1 MFLFKPNAN
10 VVSINGQLPTM
21 RRIYGSRFLLIGKG
35 LTGQIKRYD
44 YPRDKLRVTELTVE
58 SANEPVIVRP
68 VLVFDVIQ
76 HKFDGKTYAVA
87 IGASTDSVQIN
98 ALIDRLKPQPIPESL
113 LMKGDPYE
121 QNKLY
126 PLHQPR
132 GYVEVEHCSQTERRA
147 EQG

>member
-1 MFLFKPNAN
+1 ME
-10 VVSINGQLPTM
+10 VD
-21 RRIYGSRFLLIGKG
+21 FLLIGKG

-87 IGASTDSVQIN
+87 GNDSNLLIVFYVQIMP
-98 ALIDRLKPQPIPESL
+98 DDFVMQ
-113 LMKGDPYE
+113 
-121 QNKLY
+121 
-126 PLHQPR
+126 LHR
-132 GYVEVEHCSQTERRA
+132 F
-147 EQG
+147 

>member
-1 MFLFKPNAN
+1 ME
-10 VVSINGQLPTM
+10 VD
-21 RRIYGSRFLLIGKG
+21 FLLIGKG

-98 ALIDRLKPQPIPESL
+98 ALIDRLKQKWTPTVGHISSFLKWLTQ
-113 LMKGDPYE
+113 LMLRIFAYRSRP
-121 QNKLY
+121 
-126 PLHQPR
+126 
-132 GYVEVEHCSQTERRA
+132 
-147 EQG
+147 

>member
-1 MFLFKPNAN
+1 
-10 VVSINGQLPTM
+10 
-21 RRIYGSRFLLIGKG
+21 
-35 LTGQIKRYD
+35 GQIKRYD

-121 QNKLY
+121 QK
-126 PLHQPR
+126 
-132 GYVEVEHCSQTERRA
+132 
-147 EQG
+147 

>member
-121 QNKLY
+121 QK
-126 PLHQPR
+126 
-132 GYVEVEHCSQTERRA
+132 
-147 EQG
+147 